1 MRIGLLDQTTKGW
14 SAGATFTRMMVAC
27 VELAK
32 EHGDIEVIF
41 LSRSKENTP
50 PSTFKSIFIGE
61 QPDRTQWTE
70 CLKDTALDVVIPV
83 RDHTVFDVDLPF
95 VGWIPDF
102 QHLRLPELFDPAEIR
117 FRDQFFLAI
126 AQKSSLVLLSSES
139 ARMDFEEFFP
149 DQAAKARVAHFPSL
163 LWTLDREGDSA
174 TVRKYH
180 LPEKFALVANQFWR
194 HKNHHIL
201 PAALGLL
208 KRRRIE
214 VNLVVTGLPSDYRD
228 PENKSLSQFF
238 QQSAKEDVRESVHFL
253 GQIPYQDLV
262 AIMRA
267 AALIIQPSF
276 FEGWSTS
283 IEDSKAL
290 GRPLVCSDIPVHRE
304 QVPDA
309 LGFFDPKRPEALAD
323 LLAEIYGDLRPGPDL
338 QREEAAFA
346 LARTQAS
353 DYGCCLVEM
362 AREAMVTARNETLL
376 REHESLRK
384 EHDSLRKEHE
394 SLLKEHDS
402 LLKEHNSLLKEHD
415 SLLEEHE
422 SHLKESSTRSEEQSV
437 CIKLL
442 EARTSGLRSELTRL
456 RRSNHDLKR
465 QSVVQFVLRNVR
477 VRWRLLRRRMPH
489 LPNARRR
496 T

>member
-14 SAGATFTRMMVAC
+14 SAGATFTRMMLAC

-32 EHGDIEVIF
+32 EQSDTEVIF
-41 LSRSKENTP
+41 LSRSKESTP

-70 CLKDTALDVVIPV
+70 SLKDAALDVVIPV

-163 LWTLDREGDSA
+163 LWTLDRGDDSA

-194 HKNHHIL
+194 HKNHQIL
-201 PAALGLL
+201 PPALGLL

-214 VNLVVTGLPSDYRD
+214 IDLVVTGLPSDYRD

-238 QQSAKEDVRESVHFL
+238 QESAMEDVRESIHFL
-253 GQIPYQDLV
+253 GQIPFRDLV
-262 AIMRA
+262 AMMRA

-283 IEDSKAL
+283 IEDSKTL

-309 LGFFDPKRPEALAD
+309 LGFFDPKRPETLAD
-323 LLAEIYGDLRPGPDL
+323 LLAAIYGDLRPGPDL

-353 DYGCCLVEM
+353 DYGCCLIEM
-362 AREAMVTARNETLL
+362 AKEAMVTTRQETLL
-376 REHESLRK
+376 
-384 EHDSLRKEHE
+384 KEHE
-394 SLLKEHDS
+394 SLLKEHES
-402 LLKEHNSLLKEHD
+402 LLQEHEALRK
-415 SLLEEHE
+415 EHE
-422 SHLKESSTRSEEQSV
+422 SFLKEAAARFEELTK
-437 CIKLL
+437 CIGEL
-442 EARTSGLRSELTRL
+442 EARSSSDLLLLRQLNHRL
-456 RRSNHDLKR
+456 RR
-465 QSVVQFVLRNVR
+465 QSLVEFASRNIR
-477 VRWRLLRRRMPH
+477 IRWRLARKRTPHLGEMQRRGQSAVRKLFAWVKALRRK
-489 LPNARRR
+489 